1 MLISTALV
9 ATALSLPHVL
19 PATAPSTARFDP
31 ARFDPARFV
40 AAQTT
45 VDTHR
50 NVDPLSYTYIEAGYF
65 STNLDRFDDD
75 TDAVQARVS
84 IGLLDFLYVFGEYT
98 AESLDAVQNAS
109 SLGDVDN
116 DAVAV
121 GAGAHLELAPAF
133 DLVGEAAWL
142 YNDLQSDQ
150 LSNLDDTHNG
160 WTAFAGARW
169 LAVPWS
175 GGGLELNGGA
185 RWTDQVTLL
194 TDDEVNAWEAGAR
207 VHFLSALSLGA
218 RYIMQEDDSTW
229 GVNLRLSF

>member
-31 ARFDPARFV
+31 ARFV
-40 AAQTT
+40 AAQTPL
-45 VDTHR
+45 DTDR
-50 NVDPLSYTYIEAGYF
+50 RADLLSYTYIEAGYF
-65 STNLDRFDDD
+65 STNLDGFDDA

-84 IGLLDFLYVFGEYT
+84 IGLFDFLYVFGEYT

-116 DAVAV
+116 DAVAL
-121 GAGAHLELAPAF
+121 GAGAHLELAPSF

-175 GGGLELNGGA
+175 GGGLELNGGV

-207 VHFLSALSLGA
+207 VHILSALSLGA
-218 RYIMQEDDSTW
+218 RYIVQEDDSTW

>member
-1 MLISTALV
+1 MSISTAAIV
-9 ATALSLPHVL
+9 AALTLPHSAE
-19 PATAPSTARFDP
+19 PAAPTGAPVFPGIFSAAPRSALQP
-31 ARFDPARFV
+31 AGEGDL
-40 AAQTT
+40 
-45 VDTHR
+45 
-50 NVDPLSYTYIEAGYF
+50 LSYTFVEAGYL
-65 STNLDRFDDD
+65 STDLDGFDDA

-84 IGLLDFLYVFGEYT
+84 IGLFDFLYVFGEYT

-116 DAVAV
+116 DAVAL
-121 GAGAHLELAPAF
+121 GAGAHLELAPSF

-150 LSNLDDTHNG
+150 LSNLDDTNNG

-175 GGGLELNGGA
+175 GGGLELNGGV

-207 VHFLSALSLGA
+207 VHILTALSVGA
-218 RYIMQEDDSTW
+218 RYIVQEDDSTW